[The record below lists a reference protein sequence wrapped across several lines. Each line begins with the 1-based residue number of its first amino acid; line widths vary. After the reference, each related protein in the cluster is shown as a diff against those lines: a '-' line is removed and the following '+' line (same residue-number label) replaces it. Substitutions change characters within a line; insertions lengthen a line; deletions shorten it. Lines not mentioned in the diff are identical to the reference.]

1 MIAGKV
7 LDFLLSVAEE
17 QALLPERQTKANI
30 KAKDDLHW
38 IDLMQTHLKFE
49 FQFLVLARDQT
60 RVAQAIRTQLKKF
73 VSKGIGFYPTEILI
87 YSTSS
92 GGTVGELV
100 SQKYEAGNRAHEA
113 EVPKGFFRD
122 EEEKKQNA

>member
-1 MIAGKV
+1 M
-7 LDFLLSVAEE
+7 
-17 QALLPERQTKANI
+17 
-30 KAKDDLHW
+30 
-38 IDLMQTHLKFE
+38 
-49 FQFLVLARDQT
+49 LAREQT

-113 EVPKGFFRD
+113 EVPKGLFRD

>member
-1 MIAGKV
+1 MAGKV

-17 QALLPERQTKANI
+17 QAILPERRIKANI
-30 KAKDDLHW
+30 KAKHDLHW
-38 IDLMQTHLKFE
+38 IEVEASKARFE

-60 RVAQAIRTQLKKF
+60 KVTNVIRTQLKKF
-73 VSKGIGFYPTEILI
+73 TSKGIDFDPGMIII
-87 YSTSS
+87 YTTST

-113 EVPKGFFRD
+113 ED

>member
-17 QALLPERQTKANI
+17 QAILPERRIKANI
-30 KAKDDLHW
+30 KAKHDLHW
-38 IDLMQTHLKFE
+38 IEVEPSKARFE

-60 RVAQAIRTQLKKF
+60 KVTNVIRTQLKKF
-73 VSKGIGFYPTEILI
+73 TSKGIDFNPGVIVI
-87 YSTSS
+87 YTTSS

-113 EVPKGFFRD
+113 EVPKGLFRD

>member
-1 MIAGKV
+1 MAGMV
-7 LDFLLSVAEE
+7 LDFLLSVAEG
-17 QALLPERQTKANI
+17 QAIIPERQTKANI
-30 KAKDDLHW
+30 KAKNNLHW
-38 IDLMQTHLKFE
+38 IEVEADKARFE

-60 RVAQAIRTQLKKF
+60 KVTNVIRTQLKKF
-73 VSKGIGFYPTEILI
+73 TSKGIDFNPGVIVI
-87 YSTSS
+87 YTTSS

-113 EVPKGFFRD
+113 EVPKGLFRD